1 MRYLECGSQAVTE
14 RPGRHRPVLSA
25 NGGRVH
31 HPTIKQAGESPTLA
45 YQAILE
51 FADFWVGQN
60 RILGP
65 SALGTALTLPSPSRS
80 IFILHFPP
88 VRTHDPLSLLG
99 RRLVVHEVRVQW
111 SAVHQT
117 EGCRRKLS
125 YRSPDLEDA
134 QCQRVGDR
142 ARQDS
147 Q

>member
-65 SALGTALTLPSPSRS
+65 SALANDTSGSSANFFHHGGLSRTGLMVHHPTSAPYRRRRRASEGRCPPLLALRDRHPQERLGSVASRGQLLLQLFQPSS
-80 IFILHFPP
+80 
-88 VRTHDPLSLLG
+88 
-99 RRLVVHEVRVQW
+99 
-111 SAVHQT
+111 
-117 EGCRRKLS
+117 
-125 YRSPDLEDA
+125 
-134 QCQRVGDR
+134 
-142 ARQDS
+142 
-147 Q
+147 